1 MYINL
6 ENLFRINPL
15 MIPLLLV
22 LKHASKKDVSEKI
35 ALIIYDDVELEK
47 LENEGYIKYNKEKKK
62 NECPFTRM
70 RLTPKS
76 TKLLNSLQD
85 PDVLDEDVQIFNWL
99 SRTYK
104 SRGKEIGNGKRTQRL
119 IASFRE
125 KSEIE
130 KNHLAFLCQTFINDD
145 DQQDWSHRLEYV
157 FYKPKSAFQTRFV
170 LEDSRL
176 YGYYIKRK
184 EYFDNKFKTIKNGI

>member
-1 MYINL
+1 MKCPRPDFL
-6 ENLFRINPL
+6 
-15 MIPLLLV
+15 PLLLV
-22 LKHASKKDVSEKI
+22 LKQASKRDLSEEI
-35 ALIIYDDVELEK
+35 SMLIPDDEGLELLIK
-47 LENEGYIKYNKEKKK
+47 EGYIKEIKGKSKDSFLQKLRLDKKGTK
-62 NECPFTRM
+62 FLNE
-70 RLTPKS
+70 
-76 TKLLNSLQD
+76 
-85 PDVLDEDVQIFNWL
+85 LDEAEVLNEDTQIFNWL
-99 SRTYK
+99 SGIYK
-104 SRGKEIGNGKRTQRL
+104 GRGKEIGNGKRTQRL

-176 YGYYIKRK
+176 YNYYTKRK
-184 EYFDNKFKTIKNGI
+184 EWFDNKFKTINNG